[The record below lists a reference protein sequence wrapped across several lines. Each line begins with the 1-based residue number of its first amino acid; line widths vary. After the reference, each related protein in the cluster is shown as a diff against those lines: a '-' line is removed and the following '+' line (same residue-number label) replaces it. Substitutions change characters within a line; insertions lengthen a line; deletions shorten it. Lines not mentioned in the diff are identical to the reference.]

1 VPGSPGAGT
10 VPSAPAGA
18 ACDSPWHDRRRP
30 TCTTTACRARPHLRR
45 AAAAARRG
53 GAARHR
59 SGAGGATAGPTPR
72 ATCGPGSLPETD
84 LQGRIPPADVASGRA
99 AQGYTC
105 NAEQVG
111 FSASSA
117 GWRVERYGDCAYYN
131 GEPGGAPLF
140 LATDPTRAG
149 TYVMDV
155 SDPENPV
162 ETAFL
167 RSPAMLTPHE
177 SMEVS
182 QVRGLL
188 VAVAGNLGTLPGVVD
203 VYDIATDCR
212 NPRLLSSA
220 NLGGVLGHEGGLSP
234 DGRTYYVGSAGGGT
248 LTAVDISDPRLPV
261 PVAVTRVASHG
272 LSLNA
277 DGTRLY
283 DTVTS
288 GPDAGM
294 IVYDVSSIQAREPGA
309 GFEVVS
315 RLTWPEISIP
325 QSTIPVTIGGRPYV
339 IESDEFNSGGR
350 IGASRIIDISDETA
364 PRVVSNLRLEVHE
377 PANAATVAGDTPAL
391 IGGPYSGHFCS
402 VPTRVEPGIVAC
414 AMLRSG
420 VRVFDITDPLAPREV
435 AYFSPPAGQ
444 DCAPDGGL
452 SSCLHTGSTVAFV
465 PERSE
470 LWISGPGVG
479 LPRRPPHQ
487 RRLRVGGRRAARR
500 RPAAGCRPARRRRP
514 AGCWAARSRPAH
526 RGPEPAGHRCR
537 GWRAPAGD
545 GAAGRRRRPA
555 ARPPLSDVVRPTRRR
570 VGRGTS
576 LPSQPARSRAPAGGA
591 GGGPAAIRSGFG
603 TSVVPG
609 SEVVHGCSSLG
620 GAVSSTAGRGPAP

>member
-1 VPGSPGAGT
+1 MT
-10 VPSAPAGA
+10 APAVPA
-18 ACDSPWHDRRRP
+18 A
-30 TCTTTACRARPHLRR
+30 TGLRR
-45 AAAAARRG
+45 ARVLATAALLLLPVSAVLLGTAR
-53 GAARHR
+53 AQEAPP
-59 SGAGGATAGPTPR
+59 AGPTPT
-72 ATCGPGSLPETD
+72 AECGPGSLPETD

-111 FSASSA
+111 FLPSSA

-140 LATDPTRAG
+140 VATDLTRAG
-149 TYVMDV
+149 TYVVDV
-155 SDPENPV
+155 SDPEDPV

-177 SMEVS
+177 SMNIS
-182 QVRGLL
+182 QTRGLL
-188 VAVAGNLGTLPGVVD
+188 VAVVGNLGTLPGVVD

-212 NPRLLSSA
+212 QPRLLSSV
-220 NLGGVLGHEGGLSP
+220 NVGGLLGHEGGLSP
-234 DGRTYYVGSAGGGT
+234 DGNTFYVGSAGGGT
-248 LTAVDISDPRLPV
+248 LTAVDITDPALPV
-261 PVAVTRVASHG
+261 PIAVEQVASHG

-294 IVYDVSSIQAREPGA
+294 IVYDVSGIQAREPGA
-309 GFEVVS
+309 GFRAIS
-315 RLTWPEISIP
+315 RLSWPEMSIP

-339 IESDEFNSGGR
+339 IESDEFSSGSR

-402 VPTRVEPGIVAC
+402 VPRLEEPGIVAC

-444 DCAPDGGL
+444 DCSAAGTGL

-470 LWISGPGVG
+470 MWVSGQESGFHVVRLTNGVFG
-479 LPRRPPHQ
+479 SAPTAAPPAAPTAAPT
-487 RRLRVGGRRAARR
+487 VVPTAAPTAAPAPVRAAPVSSRL
-500 RPAAGCRPARRRRP
+500 PATG
-514 AGCWAARSRPAH
+514 
-526 RGPEPAGHRCR
+526 
-537 GWRAPAGD
+537 
-545 GAAGRRRRPA
+545 
-555 ARPPLSDVVRPTRRR
+555 
-570 VGRGTS
+570 
-576 LPSQPARSRAPAGGA
+576 PAGGVLLLAA
-591 GGGPAAIRSGFG
+591 GLLAAAAALSRSSGRH
-603 TSVVPG
+603 PG
-609 SEVVHGCSSLG
+609 
-620 GAVSSTAGRGPAP
+620 A